1 MFVCVARSDFMA
13 YIQELRQR
21 RGKLTGMTM
30 VQIVQQVADKVIQT
44 QKANKPKTPVGGAVA
59 STMQRAHFIA

>member
-1 MFVCVARSDFMA
+1 MCVCVARSDFMA

-44 QKANKPKTPVGGAVA
+44 QKANKPKTPVSGHI
-59 STMQRAHFIA
+59 STL

>member
-1 MFVCVARSDFMA
+1 MCVCVARSDFMA

-44 QKANKPKTPVGGAVA
+44 QKASKPKTPVRGH
-59 STMQRAHFIA
+59 TNTL

>member
-1 MFVCVARSDFMA
+1 MCVCVARSDFMA

-44 QKANKPKTPVGGAVA
+44 QKANKPKTPVGVA
-59 STMQRAHFIA
+59 NTSTL

>member
-1 MFVCVARSDFMA
+1 MA

-44 QKANKPKTPVGGAVA
+44 QKANKPKTPVSGHI
-59 STMQRAHFIA
+59 STL

>member
-1 MFVCVARSDFMA
+1 MCVCVARSDFMA

-44 QKANKPKTPVGGAVA
+44 QKANKPKTPVGVRYCQHNAA
-59 STMQRAHFIA
+59 

>member
-1 MFVCVARSDFMA
+1 MA

-44 QKANKPKTPVGGAVA
+44 QKANKPKTPVGVA
-59 STMQRAHFIA
+59 NTSTI